1 MRRFEQRYRELNGRE
16 AFLDLELVVRETAG
30 GEEEG
35 GVVLLAGPGAGLG
48 LDLSPRFRLG
58 VELVELVAEQGGI
71 LPLEQ
76 LLPAYRAR
84 TGHNLDPTL
93 YSNTSIQ
100 VPYAC
105 NVQST
110 CFGNLNPAIL

>member
-35 GVVLLAGPGAGLG
+35 GVVLLPGG